1 MKHVTAGLEAA
12 QLVAILVLVATH
24 PERLKVAGLIVM
36 AFAAG
41 WVVSRLS
48 KA

>member
-12 QLVAILVLVATH
+12 QLVAILVLVFTH
-24 PERLKVAGLIVM
+24 PERLKVGGLIVL

-41 WVVSRLS
+41 WVVSRFGR
-48 KA
+48 A